1 MSVAISIISAV
12 IALVAVIVGPMVT
25 WRVAKKQITA
35 SVVSN
40 NRQAWINRLRD
51 EVASLTAITYS
62 LPSTHANKSISTDD
76 AISEHARFVR
86 TMQTVKLLINP
97 AEEDHKRL
105 IELAESASNEITK
118 SINKGHANASQFEDM
133 AQAMVE
139 QTQQILKRE
148 WERVKVGD

>member
-1 MSVAISIISAV
+1 
-12 IALVAVIVGPMVT
+12 
-25 WRVAKKQITA
+25 
-35 SVVSN
+35 
-40 NRQAWINRLRD
+40 
-51 EVASLTAITYS
+51 
-62 LPSTHANKSISTDD
+62 
-76 AISEHARFVR
+76 
-86 TMQTVKLLINP
+86 MQTVKLLINP